1 MERALYRCA
10 GEKRREL
17 IEQRELI
24 AAEPRINGIDY
35 LEVSPDQRTL
45 EVCFVNDLP
54 QPPSDLKKENVVIEG
69 GTRVTNPR
77 VVEPVR
83 SDGKVLTLT
92 VDKPGD
98 FSTYR
103 LRLIKSPT
111 NRTDP
116 PDGFDRQLSE
126 IEFSFKVDCP
136 NDFDCEEDSP
146 QPEPAPS
153 LPQIDY
159 LAKDYASFRQLM
171 LDRLAAI
178 MPEWRERNPADLGI
192 VLVEL
197 LAHAADHLS
206 YYQDAVAT
214 EAYLGTARKRVSV
227 RRHARLLNYPMH
239 DGCNARV
246 WVQVL
251 VQGGPDERIS
261 WEKHPRPCF
270 LTSGGTPDA
279 RRRGSA
285 RSEVFE
291 PLHDPPLYP
300 AHNEIAFYT
309 WGEEECYLPAGATR
323 ATLCRRTAEGL
334 VERLSRGDV
343 LIFEEAKGP
352 ASGRPE
358 DSDPL
363 HRHAVRLTEVRFD
376 EDRIVLEREAC
387 PVPPGASDATQVTRV
402 AEIAWAPEDALPF
415 PLCLS
420 TVIDNERVRDIS
432 VARGNV
438 VLADHG
444 LTVTDEERYRLPEDG
459 PYRLTLREGP
469 LTQQG
474 HVYDGHNELVPFD
487 PEAPAGAAL
496 RWEMGNVQPAV
507 ELIEEGDEDR
517 PWRPQR
523 DLLGSDRFANEFVVE
538 TEEDGRAFLRFGV
551 PPLGRVP
558 TGGLTADY
566 RVGNGRSGNV
576 GAETITHVVTDVPG
590 IVGVRNPLPAR
601 GGRDPEL
608 LEQVRLYAP
617 QAFRVQ
623 ERAVTEADYAAVAQ
637 RHPEVQRAAATRR
650 WSGSWHTWYVTVDR
664 KSGLP
669 VDSDFK
675 ERLRGF
681 LGRFRLAGYDLEIEA
696 PRFASL
702 DVALRVCVEVGYL
715 RSNVKRALLGEAFS
729 NADLPGG
736 RRGFFHPDNFIFGQP
751 VYLSQVVTAAM
762 AVPGV
767 RWVEP
772 VRFQRWGERERG
784 ELEAGRI
791 TFDRL
796 EIARL
801 DNDPNAPENGKIEF
815 DMQGGL

>member
-10 GEKRREL
+10 DERRRE
-17 IEQRELI
+17 RI
-24 AAEPRINGIDY
+24 AADPTINGIDY
-35 LEVSPDQRTL
+35 LEVSANQRTL
-45 EVCFVNDLP
+45 EVHFVNDLP
-54 QPPSDLKKENVVIEG
+54 QAPFDLKKNNVVIEG
-69 GTRVTNPR
+69 GTRVRNPR
-77 VVEPVR
+77 VVEPVT
-83 SDGKVLTLT
+83 STGNVLTIT
-92 VDKPGD
+92 VEEPGD

-111 NRTDP
+111 NRSVP

-126 IEFSFKVDCP
+126 TEFSFKVECP
-136 NDFDCEEDSP
+136 NDFDCEEDRP
-146 QPEPAPS
+146 HPEPAAS
-153 LPQIDY
+153 VPQIDY

-171 LDRLAAI
+171 LDRLAVI
-178 MPEWRERNPADLGI
+178 MPDWRERNPADLGI

-214 EAYLGTARKRVSV
+214 EAYLGTARRRVSV

-239 DGCNARV
+239 DGCNARA

-251 VQGGPDERIS
+251 VQGAPDEGIS
-261 WEKHPRPCF
+261 WENRPRF
-270 LTSGGTPDA
+270 LTSRGTPEA

-291 PLHDPPLYP
+291 PLHDPTLYP
-300 AHNEIAFYT
+300 AHDEMAFYT
-309 WGEEECYLPAGATR
+309 WGDEECYLPAGATR
-323 ATLCRRTAEGL
+323 ATLCRRNAGGL

-343 LIFEEAKGP
+343 LIFEEIKGP

-358 DSDPL
+358 DADPL

-376 EDRIVLEREAC
+376 EDPLVLERDAC
-387 PVPPGASDATQVTRV
+387 PVPSGASEATQAARV
-402 AEIAWAPEDALPF
+402 AEITWAPEDALPF

-420 TVIDNERVRDIS
+420 TVIDNEQVRDIS

-438 VLADHG
+438 VLTDHG
-444 LTVTDEERYRLPEDG
+444 LTVTGEDPYRFPEDG

-474 HVYDGHNELVPFD
+474 HVYDRHNELVPFD
-487 PEAPAGAAL
+487 PEAPAEAAL
-496 RWEMGNVQPAV
+496 RWEMGDVQPAV
-507 ELIEEGDEDR
+507 ELIEEGNEDR

-538 TEEDGRAFLRFGV
+538 TENDGRTFLRFGV

-558 TGGLTADY
+558 TGSLDAVY
-566 RVGNGRSGNV
+566 RIGNGRSGNV
-576 GAETITHVVTDVPG
+576 GAETITHVVTDVDG

-601 GGRDPEL
+601 GGRDPEP

-664 KSGLP
+664 KGGLP
-669 VDSDFK
+669 VDTDFK
-675 ERLRGF
+675 ERLCGF

-702 DVALRVCVEVGYL
+702 DVALRVCVEAGYL

-736 RRGFFHPDNFIFGQP
+736 RRGFFHPDNCTFGQP

-772 VRFQRWGERERG
+772 VRFKRWGERARG

>member
-1 MERALYRCA
+1 MYRCA
-10 GEKRREL
+10 NERRRE
-17 IEQRELI
+17 RV
-24 AAEPRINGIDY
+24 ADSATINGIDY
-35 LEVSPDQRTL
+35 LEVSADQRTL
-45 EVCFVNDLP
+45 EVHFVNDLP
-54 QPPSDLKKENVVIEG
+54 GAPSDLKRDNAVIEG
-69 GTRVTNPR
+69 GTRVRNPT
-77 VVEPVR
+77 VVEPVI
-83 SDGKVLTLT
+83 SAGNVLTLT
-92 VDKPGD
+92 VEEPGD

-111 NRTDP
+111 NRTVP

-126 IEFSFKVDCP
+126 IEFSFKVDCL
-136 NDFDCEEDSP
+136 NDFDCEEDRP
-146 QPEPAPS
+146 YPEPAPS
-153 LPQIDY
+153 IPQIDY

-171 LDRLAAI
+171 LDRLAVV
-178 MPEWRERNPADLGI
+178 MPDWRGRNPADLGI

-206 YYQDAVAT
+206 YYQDAAAT
-214 EAYLGTARKRVSV
+214 EAYLGTARKRISV

-239 DGCNARV
+239 DGCNARA

-251 VQGGPDERIS
+251 VQGGPEGVFLKKDGR
-261 WEKHPRPCF
+261 PRF
-270 LTSGGTPDA
+270 VTSGAAPDA
-279 RRRGSA
+279 RREA
-285 RSEVFE
+285 RHGPEVFE
-291 PLHDPPLYP
+291 PLHDAQLYP
-300 AHNEIAFYT
+300 AHNEISFYA
-309 WGEEECYLPAGATR
+309 WGDEECHLPAGATR
-323 ATLCRRTAEGL
+323 ATLCRRTAGGL

-343 LIFEEAKGP
+343 LIFEEVKGP

-358 DSDPL
+358 DADPL

-376 EDRIVLEREAC
+376 EDPLVLERDAC
-387 PVPPGASDATQVTRV
+387 PVPPDAPDGAQVARV
-402 AEIAWAPEDALPF
+402 AEISWAPEDALPF
-415 PLCLS
+415 PLCIS
-420 TVIDNERVRDIS
+420 TAIDNERVGGIS

-444 LTVTDEERYRLPEDG
+444 LTVTDGEPYQVLEEG
-459 PYRLTLREGP
+459 PYRLTLQSGP

-474 HVYDGHNELVPFD
+474 HVYDRQNELVPFD
-487 PEAPAGAAL
+487 PAAPAVAAL
-496 RWEMGNVQPAV
+496 RWEMGDVQPAV
-507 ELIEEGDEDR
+507 ELLEGGDDDR

-538 TEEDGRAFLRFGV
+538 MEEDGRAFLRFGV

-558 TGGLTADY
+558 ADTLTAVY
-566 RVGNGRSGNV
+566 RVGNGKSGNV
-576 GAETITHVVTDVPG
+576 GAGSITDAVTGVEG
-590 IVGVRNPLPAR
+590 ISGVRNPLPAG

-623 ERAVTEADYAAVAQ
+623 ERAVTEADYAAVAG

-650 WSGSWHTWYVTVDR
+650 WSGSWHTWYVTIDR
-664 KSGLP
+664 RSGLP
-669 VDSDFK
+669 VDADFK
-675 ERLRGF
+675 EKLRGF

-702 DVALRVCVEVGYL
+702 DVALAVCVEAGYL
-715 RSNVKRALLGEAFS
+715 RGNVRRALLGEAFS

-736 RRGFFHPDNFIFGQP
+736 RRGFFHPDNFTFGQP
-751 VYLSQVVTAAM
+751 VYLSRVVTAAM
-762 AVPGV
+762 GVPGV

-772 VRFQRWGERERG
+772 VRFQRWGERPRG
-784 ELEAGRI
+784 ELAAGRI

-801 DNDPNAPENGKIEF
+801 DNDPGAPENGKIEF